1 MMKYIRHADF
11 GFVLFEKRHHHDSM
25 ARRLGFDAKRITGA
39 GFVMA
44 VEEDAVTC
52 GGESIMLRVRASEAD
67 KKALQEELG

>member
-1 MMKYIRHADF
+1 
-11 GFVLFEKRHHHDSM
+11 M
-25 ARRLGFDAKRITGA
+25 ARRLGFDVKRITGA

-44 VEEDAVTC
+44 VDEDAVTC